1 LQDAGSVGGAA
12 FFVKNVIQGG
22 NVAARGAGEEL
33 IGHRASQ
40 DRVRK
45 ERTADQHPIMVRAAS
60 SSWNA
65 RNFARRGT
73 NMATGNDPMAGAETL
88 LGYGMLGLIA
98 LGVLWAVVSWIAS
111 KAKPDKT
118 TRRGRD

>member
-1 LQDAGSVGGAA
+1 
-12 FFVKNVIQGG
+12 
-22 NVAARGAGEEL
+22 
-33 IGHRASQ
+33 
-40 DRVRK
+40 
-45 ERTADQHPIMVRAAS
+45 
-60 SSWNA
+60 
-65 RNFARRGT
+65 
-73 NMATGNDPMAGAETL
+73 MATGNDPMAGAETL